1 MNKPIMITTDSTA
14 DFSADLISRY
24 NFQVIPLTIRL
35 GEDSFYD
42 GDHFTPDDMYA
53 RYHADGTLPQTAS
66 PSIEE
71 FQNFFERFTSE
82 GYAVIH
88 MDISAELSNT
98 YNAARLAAEDMED
111 VYVIDTRLLSTGIAL
126 LAIEAAECRD
136 QGMDAASIADHIE
149 ALKEK
154 VSTSFVL
161 DTLEFMWKGGRCSGV
176 TAFGANL
183 LKIKPC
189 LEMHGGKLEVT
200 KKYRGKIESVYKKYI
215 TDMLTGKKIRPGHV
229 FLTDSG
235 EIAPKVLDELEALI
249 RQLSGCENV
258 HRTKAGCTVS
268 SHCGPKTMGV
278 LFIEA

>member
-53 RYHADGTLPQTAS
+53 RYHEDGTLPQTAS

-71 FQNFFERFTSE
+71 FQNFFEQFTSE

-98 YNAARLAAEDMED
+98 YNAARLASEDMED

-215 TDMLTGKKIRPGHV
+215 TDMLTGKKVRPGHV

-235 EIAPKVLDELEALI
+235 EIAPKVLDELESLI

>member
-1 MNKPIMITTDSTA
+1 MSKPIMITTDSTA
-14 DFSADLISRY
+14 DFSSELIARY
-24 NFQVIPLTIRL
+24 HFQTIPLTIRL
-35 GEDSFYD
+35 GNDSFYD
-42 GDHFTPDDMYA
+42 GEQFTPDDMYA

-71 FQNFFERFTSE
+71 FQIFFEQFTKE

-88 MDISAELSNT
+88 LDISSELSNT
-98 YNAARLAAEDMED
+98 YNAARLAADEMED
-111 VYVIDTRLLSTGIAL
+111 VYVIDTRMLSTGIAL

-136 QGMDAASIADHIE
+136 KGMDAADIAAHIE
-149 ALKEK
+149 ELKEK

-176 TAFGANL
+176 TAIGANL

-189 LEMHGGKLEVT
+189 LEMHGGKLDVT

-215 TDMLTGKKIRPGHV
+215 KEMLSGKKIRPGHICI
-229 FLTDSG
+229 TESG
-235 EIAPKVLDELEALI
+235 EIDPAVLEELEQLV
-249 RQLSGCENV
+249 RELSGCAEV
-258 HRTKAGCTVS
+258 HHTRAGCTVS

-278 LFIEA
+278 LFIEE

>member
-71 FQNFFERFTSE
+71 FQNFFEQFTSE

>member
-1 MNKPIMITTDSTA
+1 M
-14 DFSADLISRY
+14 
-24 NFQVIPLTIRL
+24 IPLTIRL

-71 FQNFFERFTSE
+71 FQNFFEQFTSE

-98 YNAARLAAEDMED
+98 YNAARLASEDMED

-215 TDMLTGKKIRPGHV
+215 TDMLTGKKVRPGHV

-235 EIAPKVLDELEALI
+235 EIAPKVLDELESLI

>member
-71 FQNFFERFTSE
+71 FQNFFERFTKD
-82 GYAVIH
+82 GYAVVH
-88 MDISAELSNT
+88 LDISAELSNT

-136 QGMDAASIADHIE
+136 KGMDAAAIAEHIE
-149 ALKEK
+149 AIKDK